1 MMINNINPFVNK
13 SDWLKNLEQKL
24 GFLNLQIR
32 LRGLKTLGTSAI
44 NSPLSNSP

>member
-24 GFLNLQIR
+24 GFKPTDKITRFKNFGYQC
-32 LRGLKTLGTSAI
+32 
-44 NSPLSNSP
+44 N